1 MDVVGE
7 EVGVLHVLEVG
18 DGEPVHHVLVPVGP
32 GGVCVVLGLVGQQPY
47 MAYTLP
53 ILE

>member
-7 EVGVLHVLEVG
+7 EVGVLRVLEVG
-18 DGEPVHHVLVPVGP
+18 DGEPVHHVLVLVGP

-47 MAYTLP
+47 TLFS
-53 ILE
+53 